1 MMRFLPLLIL
11 FLSACSQNIG
21 NLSIVSTQPTNISNE
36 YDSIGQ
42 IQGESKIKPNT
53 LYPQASMRMI
63 NEAIQNALDISGA
76 DLITDATF
84 ERNYTFMFLFEA
96 NYLVVTGEGWVKKKE
111 GIKRE
116 KEIIEYDPD
125 TGEPIDIPTKQES
138 PSFGKDVLYL
148 KSGDFIRGKCDGKT
162 GNYIIFQIDGK
173 NKKYHLEKVELIE
186 IDNKKYYYPFN
197 LPITS
202 TYKYQ
207 GLSPITKSKLYY
219 YAGTCVGIIWLTY
232 YIFFEHSMM

>member
-1 MMRFLPLLIL
+1 MKHFLLLLIL

-84 ERNYTFMFLFEA
+84 ELKNTFMIIFEA
-96 NYLVVTGEGWVKKKE
+96 NKLVVTGEGWVKKKE

-125 TGEPIDIPTKQES
+125 TGEPIDIPIKQES
-138 PSFGKDVLYL
+138 PLFGKDVLYL

-162 GNYIIFQIDGK
+162 GNYIIFQIEGK
-173 NKKYHLEKVELIE
+173 NKKYRLEKVESIE
-186 IDNKKYYYPFN
+186 IDNKNYYYPFN

-207 GLSPITKSKLYY
+207 GLSPTTKSKLYPL
-219 YAGTCVGIIWLTY
+219 AGTCVVIIWL
-232 YIFFEHSMM
+232 IIDNFLESS

>member
-1 MMRFLPLLIL
+1 MWQVVNLNQTPTKYSQIRDTFIRDTPPPSPWGCPPCHLYNPRLHQTVKKVSGFFATRHLGLLGCNIVLMKHFLPLLIL

-42 IQGESKIKPNT
+42 IQGESKINT
-53 LYPQASMRMI
+53 NTRHPRVNMTMI

-84 ERNYTFMFLFEA
+84 ELKNTWMFFFEA
-96 NYLVVTGEGWVKKKE
+96 KYLVVTGEGWVKKKE

-125 TGEPIDIPTKQES
+125 TGKPI
-138 PSFGKDVLYL
+138 
-148 KSGDFIRGKCDGKT
+148 
-162 GNYIIFQIDGK
+162 
-173 NKKYHLEKVELIE
+173 
-186 IDNKKYYYPFN
+186 
-197 LPITS
+197 
-202 TYKYQ
+202 YQ
-207 GLSPITKSKLYY
+207 
-219 YAGTCVGIIWLTY
+219 
-232 YIFFEHSMM
+232 

>member
-1 MMRFLPLLIL
+1 M
-11 FLSACSQNIG
+11 LSACSQNIG

-42 IQGESKIKPNT
+42 IQGESKINT
-53 LYPQASMRMI
+53 KTHHPRVSMTMI

-84 ERNYTFMFLFEA
+84 ELKNTWMFFFEA
-96 NYLVVTGEGWVKKKE
+96 KYLVVTGEGWVKKKE

-125 TGEPIDIPTKQES
+125 TGEPIMPQVYSAK
-138 PSFGKDVLYL
+138 
-148 KSGDFIRGKCDGKT
+148 
-162 GNYIIFQIDGK
+162 
-173 NKKYHLEKVELIE
+173 
-186 IDNKKYYYPFN
+186 
-197 LPITS
+197 
-202 TYKYQ
+202 
-207 GLSPITKSKLYY
+207 GLSPVDKKVFLV

-232 YIFFEHSMM
+232 YIFAEHSMM